1 MNLRKIIGYGLLI
14 ISIPPYILLF
24 YMPFTNIEMKEM
36 AAYAAVLYSA
46 SAVAW
51 YVGLVLLGPEIIA
64 KLKDYYQAFKN
75 KILRK
80 KT

>member
-1 MNLRKIIGYGLLI
+1 
-14 ISIPPYILLF
+14 
-24 YMPFTNIEMKEM
+24 MKEM
-36 AAYAAVLYSA
+36 ASFAAVLYAA

-75 KILRK
+75 KFLRK